1 MKQGTRYA
9 KRLLNLMLVLAMVV
23 STFAGIV
30 PATTIVASAQELPMT
45 PGLIYHDG
53 DTLVAEGTTYIK
65 LDENS
70 NAEEYSSGTYAV
82 TVTKQNYGGSENYYQ
97 FSIGSNSGELNDGSW
112 SFNVF
117 KQLGFVVLGITFSGN
132 GTQADPYVVEL
143 AFGALEST
151 WDGQG
156 DGTEDAPYLIGNLD
170 ELKTLASNVNSG
182 MTYSGK
188 YLQLTADIDC
198 GSDNWISIGGVG
210 HPFNGTFDG
219 NGKTITYQVAYSN
232 AEWGGLFG
240 QLGASATVKNLNVSA
255 TIFSSSAYV
264 SSVGGIAG
272 RNYGTITNC
281 YSHVEISGQGST
293 IGGICGTVS
302 DSGTISYCVASG
314 SISTQPGVFVSQN
327 GGIAGVSSATM
338 THCVSLCDV
347 TAIGVT
353 DNYKRIGAVVG
364 DFYNSTPTECYYLS
378 TATFTGYGINTNGAT
393 AKTADE
399 LKAIG
404 EGALLEG
411 YDVYAYALGVEKHT
425 HTWNYA
431 ANGNTITATCT
442 GEGDCDYKT
451 DGITL
456 TLNAPTS
463 LGYDGSEKAITV
475 SGYPNEAPAGLA
487 AAPTAITYY
496 PAAEKGSATIGGA
509 ALAGAPVEVGSYVA
523 CVTWGEQTASV
534 PYTVVNYVSDYTV
547 VIPSSLPVR
556 SAGWNATEGLK
567 AQVKQTTGYE
577 VFAPEKCIAVTA
589 ASANNWALVSG
600 ENAIGYILTTAEG
613 GEETTVWNFSA
624 EELDAGTTKAMGIIV
639 EDYSTAPM
647 GTYTDTVTFTVSIE
661 QVGDVRVSK
670 EGEDD
675 VLMSLAD
682 FRDSVDA
689 GNTYEGYTVT
699 LLHDVD
705 LKNEEWD
712 SIGNKEQNKPFS
724 GIFDGAGYTVS
735 NMKISNGMGDY
746 EYSAFISLLKN
757 GTVKNLSVTGSVTGI
772 NCSGVV
778 ARVDGTSTVENCK
791 NYATI
796 IGQVKAGG
804 VVCLLNSGSRMFIC
818 ANYGTVAL
826 TSRDAVANDTV
837 GGIVA
842 YANANTTISIC
853 TNYGDVSGFNG
864 GSSTLFIGGVVGY
877 ATAPSLSEANLISN
891 CRNEGDVYKD
901 VEGWGLGSV
910 IGFAKNFT
918 TKYLSNADSSIDN
931 LIGVVQ

>member
-30 PATTIVASAQELPMT
+30 PATTIVASAE
-45 PGLIYHDG
+45 
-53 DTLVAEGTTYIK
+53 
-65 LDENS
+65 
-70 NAEEYSSGTYAV
+70 
-82 TVTKQNYGGSENYYQ
+82 
-97 FSIGSNSGELNDGSW
+97 
-112 SFNVF
+112 
-117 KQLGFVVLGITFSGN
+117 
-132 GTQADPYVVEL
+132 
-143 AFGALEST
+143 EST

-156 DGTEDAPYLIGNLD
+156 EGTETSPYLIESLNDLI
-170 ELKTLASNVNSG
+170 TLSNNVASG
-182 MTYSGK
+182 MSYSGK

-198 GSDNWISIGGVG
+198 GQDNWTQIGVEK
-210 HPFNGTFDG
+210 PFKGTFDG
-219 NGKTITYQVAYSN
+219 NGKTITYCLSLSN
-232 AEWGGLFG
+232 EWDRGLFYEI
-240 QLGASATVKNLNVSA
+240 GAGGTVRNLKVSVSISATTDDACYIGGIASCSAGTIVNCAVDVNITGKARFVGGVIGKSKAGCQIDYCVVSGSIVWYMGNDY
-255 TIFSSSAYV
+255 TSAY
-264 SSVGGIAG
+264 VGGIAG
-272 RNYGTITNC
+272 QLYHGSVTNC
-281 YSHVEISGQGST
+281 
-293 IGGICGTVS
+293 
-302 DSGTISYCVASG
+302 VA
-314 SISTQPGVFVSQN
+314 
-327 GGIAGVSSATM
+327 
-338 THCVSLCDV
+338 LCDV
-347 TAIGVT
+347 IAESNGTGVQWFG
-353 DNYKRIGAVVG
+353 RVVG
-364 DFYNSTPTECYYLS
+364 RANANGHVSGCYYLD
-378 TATFTGYGINTNGAT
+378 TATASAEGGVNSTGAT
-393 AKTADE
+393 AKTESE
-399 LKAIG
+399 LGAIG
-404 EGALLEG
+404 KAAQETYG
-411 YDVYAYALGVEKHT
+411 YSLFAQSLSTHT
-425 HTWNYA
+425 HAWNYE

-463 LGYDGSEKAITV
+463 LGYDGKAKAATV
-475 SGYPNEAPAGLA
+475 SGYPQEAPADLA

-523 CVTWGEQTASV
+523 CVTWGDQTASV
-534 PYTVVNYVSDYTV
+534 AYTVVNYVSDYTV